1 MIFEILSFKSM
12 VFDSRVDKE
21 TLYMN
26 EYILEACKPQTQIPE
41 NKLLAEYFAKAF
53 LSVAG
58 THVYSEFSFGSV
70 MLLIRIDEK

>member
-26 EYILEACKPQTQIPE
+26 EYI
-41 NKLLAEYFAKAF
+41 F
-53 LSVAG
+53 
-58 THVYSEFSFGSV
+58 
-70 MLLIRIDEK
+70 